1 MTGVS
6 DERAENSSGN
16 VSDNGSDNC
25 SEHDSSDCSCHCSCH
40 GSEHDSEHNHEC
52 DSEHAEHGSDFRDDL
67 IAALKET
74 GFSCGMCGECC
85 RMNTTDS
92 NLIIMSASEVREIM
106 AATGLSWDEV
116 AEPYPDLLEED
127 GVSYTFDWCIRRN
140 SEGTRS
146 CVFQGADNRCT
157 IYEHRP
163 WICRTYPL
171 MLADSVSED
180 GCTVTNLLKSECLC
194 YGNKITDDEAKA
206 QAEDLIARKINEDR
220 EFMKIK
226 SVYGKISLQKIKENG
241 IKKCVI
247 DSEGVKEIV

>member
-1 MTGVS
+1 MTDGS
-6 DERAENSSGN
+6 DES
-16 VSDNGSDNC
+16 
-25 SEHDSSDCSCHCSCH
+25 
-40 GSEHDSEHNHEC
+40 
-52 DSEHAEHGSDFRDDL
+52 SDFRKEL

-92 NLIIMSASEVREIM
+92 NLIIMSAPEVREIM

-127 GVSYTFDWCIRRN
+127 GVSYTFDWCIRRHP
-140 SEGTRS
+140 EGSRS

-171 MLADSVSED
+171 MLADDIE
-180 GCTVTNLLKSECLC
+180 GGRTVTNLIKSECLC
-194 YGNKITDDEAKA
+194 YGNKITDEEAEI
-206 QAEDLIARKINEDR
+206 QADDLISRKMNEDT

-226 SVYGKISLQKIKENG
+226 SVYTKISLQKIRESG
-241 IKKCVI
+241 IKRCVI

>member
-1 MTGVS
+1 MTDGS
-6 DERAENSSGN
+6 DES
-16 VSDNGSDNC
+16 
-25 SEHDSSDCSCHCSCH
+25 
-40 GSEHDSEHNHEC
+40 
-52 DSEHAEHGSDFRDDL
+52 SDFRKEL

-92 NLIIMSASEVREIM
+92 NLIIMSAPEVREIM
-106 AATGLSWDEV
+106 TATGLSWDEV

-127 GVSYTFDWCIRRN
+127 GVSYTFDWCIRRHP
-140 SEGTRS
+140 EGNRS

-171 MLADSVSED
+171 MLADDIE
-180 GCTVTNLLKSECLC
+180 GGRTVTNLIKSECLC
-194 YGNKITDDEAKA
+194 YGNKITDEEAEI
-206 QAEDLIARKINEDR
+206 QADDLISRKMNEDT

-226 SVYGKISLQKIKENG
+226 SVYTKISLQKIRESG
-241 IKKCVI
+241 IKRCVI

>member
-1 MTGVS
+1 MTDGS
-6 DERAENSSGN
+6 DES
-16 VSDNGSDNC
+16 
-25 SEHDSSDCSCHCSCH
+25 
-40 GSEHDSEHNHEC
+40 
-52 DSEHAEHGSDFRDDL
+52 SDFRKEL

-85 RMNTTDS
+85 RMNTADS
-92 NLIIMSASEVREIM
+92 NLIIMSAPEVREIM

-127 GVSYTFDWCIRRN
+127 GVYYTFDWCIRRHP
-140 SEGTRS
+140 EGSRS

-171 MLADSVSED
+171 MLAYDIE
-180 GCTVTNLLKSECLC
+180 GGRTVTNLIKSECLC
-194 YGNKITDDEAKA
+194 YGNKITDEEAEI
-206 QAEDLIARKINEDR
+206 QADDLISRKMNEDT

-226 SVYGKISLQKIKENG
+226 SVYTKISLQKIRESG
-241 IKKCVI
+241 IKRCVI

>member
-1 MTGVS
+1 MTDGS
-6 DERAENSSGN
+6 DES
-16 VSDNGSDNC
+16 
-25 SEHDSSDCSCHCSCH
+25 
-40 GSEHDSEHNHEC
+40 
-52 DSEHAEHGSDFRDDL
+52 SDFRKEL

-74 GFSCGMCGECC
+74 GFSCGICGECC

-92 NLIIMSASEVREIM
+92 NLIIMSAPEVREIM

-127 GVSYTFDWCIRRN
+127 GVSYTFDWCIRRHP
-140 SEGTRS
+140 EGSRS

-171 MLADSVSED
+171 MLADDIE
-180 GCTVTNLLKSECLC
+180 GGRTVTNLIKSECLC
-194 YGNKITDDEAKA
+194 YGNKITDEEAEI
-206 QAEDLIARKINEDR
+206 QADDLISRKMNEDT

-226 SVYGKISLQKIKENG
+226 SVYTKISLQKIRESG
-241 IKKCVI
+241 IKRCVI

>member
-1 MTGVS
+1 MTDGS
-6 DERAENSSGN
+6 DERSEH
-16 VSDNGSDNC
+16 VSDYD
-25 SEHDSSDCSCHCSCH
+25 SEHDSCHCSEDCSCR
-40 GSEHDSEHNHEC
+40 DS
-52 DSEHAEHGSDFRDDL
+52 AKGPDFREEL

-85 RMNTTDS
+85 RMNTADS
-92 NLIIMSASEVREIM
+92 NLIIMSAPEVREIM

-127 GVSYTFDWCIRRN
+127 GVSYTFDWCIRRHP
-140 SEGTRS
+140 EGSRS

-171 MLADSVSED
+171 MLADDIE
-180 GCTVTNLLKSECLC
+180 GGRTVTNLIKSECLC
-194 YGNKITDDEAKA
+194 YGNKITDEEAGI
-206 QAEDLIARKINEDR
+206 QAEDLISRKMNEDT

-226 SVYGKISLQKIKENG
+226 SVYTKISLQKIRESG
-241 IKKCVI
+241 IKRCVI

>member
-1 MTGVS
+1 MTEGS
-6 DERAENSSGN
+6 DES
-16 VSDNGSDNC
+16 
-25 SEHDSSDCSCHCSCH
+25 
-40 GSEHDSEHNHEC
+40 
-52 DSEHAEHGSDFRDDL
+52 SDFRKEL

-85 RMNTTDS
+85 RMNTADS
-92 NLIIMSASEVREIM
+92 NLIIMSAPEVREIM

-127 GVSYTFDWCIRRN
+127 GVSYTFDWCIRRHP
-140 SEGTRS
+140 EGKRS

-171 MLADSVSED
+171 MLADAVAEC
-180 GCTVTNLLKSECLC
+180 GCTETNLIKSECLC
-194 YGNKITDDEAKA
+194 YGNKITDEEAGI
-206 QAEDLIARKINEDR
+206 QADNLISRKINEDT

-226 SVYGKISLQKIKENG
+226 SVYTKISLQKIRESG
-241 IKKCVI
+241 IKRCVI

>member
-1 MTGVS
+1 MTDGS
-6 DERAENSSGN
+6 DDERSGN
-16 VSDNGSDNC
+16 VSEHDFEHDT
-25 SEHDSSDCSCHCSCH
+25 EHDSSHCSCHCSCH
-40 GSEHDSEHNHEC
+40 GSEH
-52 DSEHAEHGSDFRDDL
+52 AEHVSDFREEL
-67 IAALKET
+67 VAALKET

-140 SEGTRS
+140 PEGTRS

>member
-1 MTGVS
+1 MTDGS
-6 DERAENSSGN
+6 DES
-16 VSDNGSDNC
+16 
-25 SEHDSSDCSCHCSCH
+25 
-40 GSEHDSEHNHEC
+40 
-52 DSEHAEHGSDFRDDL
+52 SDFRKEL

-85 RMNTTDS
+85 RMNTADS
-92 NLIIMSASEVREIM
+92 NLIIMSAPEVREIM

-127 GVSYTFDWCIRRN
+127 GVSYTFDWCIRRHP
-140 SEGTRS
+140 EGSRS

-171 MLADSVSED
+171 MLADDIE
-180 GCTVTNLLKSECLC
+180 GGRTVTNLIKSECLC
-194 YGNKITDDEAKA
+194 YGNKITDEEAEI
-206 QAEDLIARKINEDR
+206 QADDLISRKMNEDT

-226 SVYGKISLQKIKENG
+226 SVYTKISLQKIRESG
-241 IKKCVI
+241 IKRCVI